1 MNMRE
6 LIEKHP
12 ALMRDRD
19 ELTFTD
25 RDAPDVVANAL
36 SQHGVVMLR
45 GALPA
50 TSLLP
55 SRLAFHQFTRTL
67 GKNHRLWDRRFG
79 GGDDG
84 PARQWAAGEDFTGSW
99 HRPWTVRYWN
109 YRPTAVVISRLLKSW
124 VWGAVERICG
134 STDIAILLSLCLARH
149 AVDRDLGVG
158 AHQDAQGLP
167 PVVPFSMWL
176 PLHSVIP
183 GRQSGLGFLTEA
195 PHRLLPVPQGSDLD
209 LGDQV
214 VLDNLAS
221 VWVPTYHTG
230 DFTIY
235 GRYTPH
241 FTTGYGTGSHRYSV
255 EIRAMA
261 RDATPGALQDPAI
274 FVGRRD
280 GAPAVVASHCSPG
293 LHAHDFLDA
302 VARS

>member
-1 MNMRE
+1 MR
-6 LIEKHP
+6 I
-12 ALMRDRD
+12 DR
-19 ELTFTD
+19 
-25 RDAPDVVANAL
+25 
-36 SQHGVVMLR
+36 H
-45 GALPA
+45 
-50 TSLLP
+50 
-55 SRLAFHQFTRTL
+55 
-67 GKNHRLWDRRFG
+67 
-79 GGDDG
+79 
-84 PARQWAAGEDFTGSW
+84 
-99 HRPWTVRYWN
+99 
-109 YRPTAVVISRLLKSW
+109 
-124 VWGAVERICG
+124 C
-134 STDIAILLSLCLARH
+134 ILLSLCLARH

-230 DFTIY
+230 DFTISWSLHATLHHGLWHWLTPLQRRDSRHGS
-235 GRYTPH
+235 GRH
-241 FTTGYGTGSHRYSV
+241 TGRVAGSGV
-255 EIRAMA
+255 
-261 RDATPGALQDPAI
+261 